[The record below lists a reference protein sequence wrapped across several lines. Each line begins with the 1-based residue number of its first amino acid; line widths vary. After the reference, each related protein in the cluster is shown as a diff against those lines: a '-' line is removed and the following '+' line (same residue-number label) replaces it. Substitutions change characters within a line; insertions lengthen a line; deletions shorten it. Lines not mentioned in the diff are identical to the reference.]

1 MKDNKKVLVDE
12 DLDNVSGGTKSPPI
26 LDDFANSENRPK
38 INPIV
43 TSIDDTKKCPHCG
56 GIMRPDREG
65 KLTGAFYTCEDC
77 GATYSPGID
86 DVWNPAGKR

>member
-38 INPIV
+38 TRLSNITP
-43 TSIDDTKKCPHCG
+43 
-56 GIMRPDREG
+56 
-65 KLTGAFYTCEDC
+65 
-77 GATYSPGID
+77 
-86 DVWNPAGKR
+86 